1 MNIGPLPHL
10 DTFVEA
16 AERSSF
22 TAAAR
27 ALGLTQAAVSQR
39 VQTLER
45 ELGVPLFRRTGG
57 KVELTDAGRRLHDYA
72 RRILDLHRVARQE
85 VTGRETPVAGELDIA
100 ASSVPGDYLL
110 PALLAAFGP
119 LHPRVRVRAAVGDSA
134 GVIGQLERGEVSVGL
149 VGRKT
154 NGPHLE
160 YRHLADD
167 RMVLVVPPGHA
178 LARSQSVDVDRLAA
192 HPLVLREAGSGLR
205 HSFEA
210 ALARAGR
217 SLADLRVALELG
229 SNEAIGEAVLR
240 GVGVAVLSTLAVR
253 KEVAAGRL
261 VALEIDGLCC
271 DREMFSVTDRRRVLS
286 APARLFVNLLEAGP
300 VPALTS

>member
-1 MNIGPLPHL
+1 MKTDPLPYL
-10 DTFVEA
+10 DTFTEA

-45 ELGVPLFRRTGG
+45 ELGVPLFRRVGG
-57 KVELTDAGRRLHDYA
+57 RVELTDAGRRLHDYA
-72 RRILDLHRVARQE
+72 RRILDLHREARDE
-85 VTGRETPVAGELDIA
+85 VTGHETPVEGELAIA
-100 ASSVPGDYLL
+100 ASSIPGDYML

-119 LHPRVRVRAAVGDSA
+119 LYPHVRVRAAVSDSA
-134 GVIGQLERGEVSVGL
+134 AVIGQLERGEVSVGL
-149 VGRKT
+149 VGRKPDA
-154 NGPHLE
+154 GHLE
-160 YRHLADD
+160 ARHLADD
-167 RMVLVVPPGHA
+167 RIVLVVPPGHA
-178 LARSQSVDVDRLAA
+178 LTRKKSVPLDRLAA

-210 ALARAGR
+210 ALTRTGR

-229 SNEAIGEAVLR
+229 SNEAIQEAVQR
-240 GVGVAVLSTLAVR
+240 GVGIAVLSALAVR

-286 APARLFVNLLEAGP
+286 TPARLFVNLLEANP
-300 VPALTS
+300 VPGLTS